1 MCRVAAYLGPPAPLS
16 ALLYDPPHSLD
27 HQSYAPQ
34 QMLRG
39 HVNVDG
45 TGVAWWPEG
54 SRDGPPLRYVT
65 ERPPWSDAN
74 LPTLAPRIAAT
85 MQLSAVRSA
94 TPGVPFGPGN
104 VAPFVHGALAG
115 VHNGWLGRFRER
127 TGREL
132 TARLPD
138 HLHAALDSVSDSL
151 VVFLTV
157 VKHLEAQPD
166 AGLASALRNA
176 VSEIVGVCA
185 DVEAEATLN
194 VVVGD
199 GERLVAVRTA
209 LATEGNNPLHVL
221 QGGQRLPGGTVL
233 ASEPLDDDGDWE
245 AIGDDRLVE
254 VTREG
259 VTTSAIDLGSA
270 A

>member
-27 HQSYAPQ
+27 HQSYAPR

-45 TGVAWWPEG
+45 TGVAWW
-54 SRDGPPLRYVT
+54 SDDALDDPPLRYVT

-74 LPTLAPRIAAT
+74 LPTLGPRITGT
-85 MQLSAVRSA
+85 MQLTAVRSA

-104 VAPFVHGALAG
+104 VAPFVRGSVAG

-138 HLHAALDSVSDSL
+138 HLYGALDAVSDSL

-157 VKHLEAQPD
+157 AKHLEAQPD
-166 AGLASALRNA
+166 AGLASALRSA
-176 VSEIVGVCA
+176 VSEIVEVCA
-185 DVEAEATLN
+185 DADAEATLN

-199 GERLVAVRTA
+199 GHRLVAVRA
-209 LATEGNNPLHVL
+209 SHAMEGNNPLHVL
-221 QGGQRLPGGTVL
+221 QGGKRFPGATVL

-245 AIGDDRLVE
+245 PLDDDRLVE
-254 VTREG
+254 ITREG
-259 VTTSAIDLGSA
+259 VTTSPIDIGSA

>member
-1 MCRVAAYLGPPAPLS
+1 MCRVAAYLGPPTSLS
-16 ALLYDPPHSLD
+16 ALLFDPPHSLD
-27 HQSYAPQ
+27 HQSYAPE

-45 TGVAWWPEG
+45 TGVAWWPEEAEG
-54 SRDGPPLRYVT
+54 EAPLRYVT

-85 MQLSAVRSA
+85 MQLAAVRSA
-94 TPGVPFGPGN
+94 TPGVPFGPGH
-104 VAPFVHGALAG
+104 VAPFVYGTLAG
-115 VHNGWLGRFRER
+115 VHNGWLGRFRDR

-138 HLHAALDSVSDSL
+138 HLHTALDAVSDSL

-166 AGLASALRNA
+166 AGLASALRSA

-185 DVEAEATLN
+185 DAEAEATLN
-194 VVVGD
+194 VVIGD
-199 GERLVAVRTA
+199 GDRLVAVRTA
-209 LATEGNNPLHVL
+209 HAMEGNNPLYVL
-221 QGGQRLPGGTVL
+221 QGGERFPSGTVL
-233 ASEPLDDDGDWE
+233 ASEPLDDDTDWE
-245 AIGDDRLVE
+245 AIADDRLIE

-259 VTTSAIDLGSA
+259 VTISAIDLGSA